1 MSISVEAT
9 GKYYTTQ
16 TTDFHFANY
25 KFSFRKLQIFISFR
39 SISFRFAPF
48 RFANYIKPFKR
59 SIHPMEIYPVQNTI
73 GFSNTYPLNG
83 DLSGG

>member
-39 SISFRFAPF
+39 SISFRFVSFGSISF
-48 RFANYIKPFKR
+48 RKLQPFKR
-59 SIHPMEIYPVQNTI
+59 WIALSTRWKSIQYKTQSVSLTLIH
-73 GFSNTYPLNG
+73 
-83 DLSGG
+83 

>member
-39 SISFRFAPF
+39 SISFRFVSLHF
-48 RFANYIKPFKR
+48 VSQTTLSR
-59 SIHPMEIYPVQNTI
+59 SNVPSTQWKSIRYKTQSVSLTLIH
-73 GFSNTYPLNG
+73 
-83 DLSGG
+83 

>member
-39 SISFRFAPF
+39 SISFRFVSF
-48 RFANYIKPFKR
+48 R
-59 SIHPMEIYPVQNTI
+59 SISFQPGP
-73 GFSNTYPLNG
+73 
-83 DLSGG
+83 DLFLPRCAKIIKYSQKN

>member
-39 SISFRFAPF
+39 FVSLHLVSQTTLSRSNVPSTRWKSIRYKTQSV
-48 RFANYIKPFKR
+48 
-59 SIHPMEIYPVQNTI
+59 SLTLIH
-73 GFSNTYPLNG
+73 
-83 DLSGG
+83 

>member
-39 SISFRFAPF
+39 SISFRFVSLHF
-48 RFANYIKPFKR
+48 VSQTTLSR
-59 SIHPMEIYPVQNTI
+59 SNVPSTRWKSIRYKTQSVSLTLIH
-73 GFSNTYPLNG
+73 
-83 DLSGG
+83 

>member
-16 TTDFHFANY
+16 TTDFHLANY

-39 SISFRFAPF
+39 FVSFR
-48 RFANYIKPFKR
+48 KLQPFKR
-59 SIHPMEIYPVQNTI
+59 WIALSTPWKSIQYKTQSVSLTLIH
-73 GFSNTYPLNG
+73 
-83 DLSGG
+83 

>member
-25 KFSFRKLQIFISFR
+25 RFSFRFVPFR
-39 SISFRFAPF
+39 FVSFRFASF
-48 RFANYIKPFKR
+48 RFANYSKPFKR
-59 SIHPMEIYPVQNTI
+59 WIALSTRWKSIQYKTQSVSLTLIIH
-73 GFSNTYPLNG
+73 
-83 DLSGG
+83 